1 MDNQATNNL
10 PTFDLLPT
18 YVAELTAKV
27 DRMEQKLDSIL
38 ALVKP
43 DKEDHVMLNIQEAS
57 ELIGKKVATIYG
69 LTSQR
74 AIPFCKQGNKLYF
87 FKDELLKWIS
97 EGGKQEIESLADK
110 SREVYEKHLEMI
122 RASKNSNHAR

>member
-1 MDNQATNNL
+1 MEHQATNNL
-10 PTFDLLPT
+10 PTFDLLPA

-38 ALVKP
+38 ALIKP
-43 DKEDHVMLNIQEAS
+43 EKEDHVMLNIQEAS
-57 ELIGKKVATIYG
+57 KLIGKKVATIYG
-69 LTSQR
+69 LTSQP

-110 SREVYEKHLEMI
+110 SREVFEKHLEMLK
-122 RASKNSNHAR
+122 ASKQGYPSK

>member
-1 MDNQATNNL
+1 MEHQATNNL
-10 PTFDLLPT
+10 PTFDLLPA

-38 ALVKP
+38 ALIKP
-43 DKEDHVMLNIQEAS
+43 EKEDHVMLNIQEAS
-57 ELIGKKVATIYG
+57 KLIGKKVATIYETQCQ
-69 LTSQR
+69 L

-110 SREVYEKHLEMI
+110 SREVFEKHLEMLK
-122 RASKNSNHAR
+122 ASKQGYSSK

>member
-122 RASKNSNHAR
+122 KASKNSNHAR

>member
-97 EGGKQEIESLADK
+97 EGSKQEIESLADK

>member
-1 MDNQATNNL
+1 MEHQATNNL
-10 PTFDLLPT
+10 PTFDLLPA

-38 ALVKP
+38 ALIKP
-43 DKEDHVMLNIQEAS
+43 EKEDHVMLNIQEAS
-57 ELIGKKVATIYG
+57 KLIGKKVATIYG
-69 LTSQR
+69 LTSQQ

-110 SREVYEKHLEMI
+110 SREVFEKHLEMLK
-122 RASKNSNHAR
+122 ASKQGYPSK

>member
-1 MDNQATNNL
+1 MEHQATNNP

-38 ALVKP
+38 ALIKP
-43 DKEDHVMLNIQEAS
+43 EKEDHVMLNIQEAS
-57 ELIGKKVATIYG
+57 KLIGKKVATIYG

-74 AIPFCKQGNKLYF
+74 VIPFCKQGNKLYF

-110 SREVYEKHLEMI
+110 SREVFEKHLEMLK
-122 RASKNSNHAR
+122 ASKQAYSSK

>member
-1 MDNQATNNL
+1 MEHQATNNL
-10 PTFDLLPT
+10 PTFDLLPA

-38 ALVKP
+38 ALIKP
-43 DKEDHVMLNIQEAS
+43 EKEDHVMLNIQEAS
-57 ELIGKKVATIYG
+57 KLIGKKVATIYG

-74 AIPFCKQGNKLYF
+74 AIPFC
-87 FKDELLKWIS
+87 KDELLKWIS

-110 SREVYEKHLEMI
+110 SREVFEKHLEMLK
-122 RASKNSNHAR
+122 ASKQGYPSK

>member
-1 MDNQATNNL
+1 MEHQATNNP

-38 ALVKP
+38 ALIKP
-43 DKEDHVMLNIQEAS
+43 EKEDHVMLNIQEAS
-57 ELIGKKVATIYG
+57 KLIGKKVATIYG
-69 LTSQR
+69 LISQR
-74 AIPFCKQGNKLYF
+74 AIPFCMQGNKLYF

-110 SREVYEKHLEMI
+110 RREVFEKHLEMLK
-122 RASKNSNHAR
+122 ASKQAYSSK

>member
-1 MDNQATNNL
+1 MEHQATNNL
-10 PTFDLLPT
+10 TPFYLLPA

-38 ALVKP
+38 ALIKP
-43 DKEDHVMLNIQEAS
+43 EKEDHVMLNIQEAS
-57 ELIGKKVATIYG
+57 KLIGKKVATIYG

-110 SREVYEKHLEMI
+110 SREVFEKHLEMLK
-122 RASKNSNHAR
+122 ASKQGYPSK